1 MEISVLKSEF
11 SNTVVRKALYWIS
24 ENATWNIKDTDEK
37 YIIDI
42 KPIKK
47 SDEYMIEDD
56 FHRLLNDFYL
66 REQID
71 KSNKDLRK
79 EIIKQAL
86 TKVYLHNV

>member
-11 SNTVVRKALYWIS
+11 SNIVVRKALYWIS
-24 ENATWNIKDTDEK
+24 ESATWSIKDVDEK

-42 KPIKK
+42 KSIEV
-47 SDEYMIEDD
+47 SNSSSIEDE

-71 KSNKDLRK
+71 KSNKGLRK

>member
-24 ENATWNIKDTDEK
+24 ESATWSIKDVDEK

-42 KPIKK
+42 KPIEV
-47 SDEYMIEDD
+47 SNSSFIEDE

-66 REQID
+66 RERID
-71 KSNKDLRK
+71 KSNKGLRK

>member
-1 MEISVLKSEF
+1 MIITVLKNEF
-11 SNTVVRKALYWIS
+11 SNTVVRKALYWLS
-24 ENATWNIKDTDEK
+24 EKATWNIKDVDEK
-37 YIIDI
+37 YIINI
-42 KPIKK
+42 EPIEV
-47 SDEYMIEDD
+47 SNSSSIEDE

-71 KSNKDLRK
+71 KSNKGLRK